1 MMAIIDANI
10 AFDEQERADMAELV
24 DINTQLKILE
34 AKKKTISEKVKSAMV
49 NKKIDKVDIN
59 GSKLSI
65 IQSTRTM
72 VPKKTKDE
80 FIAQLVGLGKQH
92 LVKTSI
98 EPDIESIFA
107 EVDAGTLDSNM
118 VNSYVKVTPV
128 TTLRCDV

>member
-1 MMAIIDANI
+1 MTIINANI

-24 DINTQLKILE
+24 DINTQLKALE

-65 IQSTRTM
+65 IQSTRKM
-72 VPKKTKDE
+72 APKKTKDE

>member
-1 MMAIIDANI
+1 MTIINANI

-24 DINTQLKILE
+24 DINTQLKALE
-34 AKKKTISEKVKSAMV
+34 ARKKTISEKVKSAMV

>member
-1 MMAIIDANI
+1 MVIINANI

-24 DINTQLKILE
+24 DINTQLKALE
-34 AKKKTISEKVKSAMV
+34 ARKKTISEKVKSAMV

-65 IQSTRTM
+65 IQSTRKM
-72 VPKKTKDE
+72 VSKKTKDE
-80 FIAQLVGLGKQH
+80 FIAQLVGLGKKH
-92 LVKTSI
+92 LIKTSI

>member
-1 MMAIIDANI
+1 MTIINANI

-24 DINTQLKILE
+24 DINTQLKALE
-34 AKKKTISEKVKSAMV
+34 ARKKTISEKVKSAMV

-65 IQSTRTM
+65 IQSTRKM
-72 VPKKTKDE
+72 VSKKTKDE
-80 FIAQLVGLGKQH
+80 FIAQLVGLGKKH

-98 EPDIESIFA
+98 ESDIESIFA

>member
-1 MMAIIDANI
+1 MAIIDANI

-24 DINTQLKILE
+24 YINTQLKALE

-49 NKKIDKVDIN
+49 NKKIDKVDID

-92 LVKTSI
+92 LIKTSI

>member
-1 MMAIIDANI
+1 MAIINANI

-24 DINTQLKILE
+24 DINTQLKALE
-34 AKKKTISEKVKSAMV
+34 ARKKTISEKVKSAMV

-65 IQSTRTM
+65 IQSTRKM
-72 VPKKTKDE
+72 VSKKTKDE
-80 FIAQLVGLGKQH
+80 FIAQLVGLGKKH

>member
-1 MMAIIDANI
+1 MAIIDANI

-24 DINTQLKILE
+24 DINTQLKALE
-34 AKKKTISEKVKSAMV
+34 AKKKTISEKVKLAMV

>member
-1 MMAIIDANI
+1 MAIINANI

-24 DINTQLKILE
+24 DINTQLKVLE

-118 VNSYVKVTPV
+118 VNSYIKVTPV

>member
-1 MMAIIDANI
+1 MTIINANI

-24 DINTQLKILE
+24 DINTQLKALE
-34 AKKKTISEKVKSAMV
+34 ARKKTISEKVKSAMV
-49 NKKIDKVDIN
+49 NKKIDKGDIN
-59 GSKLSI
+59 GSRLSS
-65 IQSTRTM
+65 IQSTGKM
-72 VPKKTKDE
+72 VSKKTKDE
-80 FIAQLVGLGKQH
+80 FIAQLVGLGKKH

>member
-1 MMAIIDANI
+1 MAIIDANI

-24 DINTQLKILE
+24 DINTQLKVLE

-92 LVKTSI
+92 LIKTSI

>member
-1 MMAIIDANI
+1 MAIINANI

-24 DINTQLKILE
+24 DINTQLKALE
-34 AKKKTISEKVKSAMV
+34 ARKKTISEKVKSAMV

-65 IQSTRTM
+65 IQSTRKM
-72 VPKKTKDE
+72 VSKKTKDE
-80 FIAQLVGLGKQH
+80 FIAQLVGLGKKH

-118 VNSYVKVTPV
+118 VNSYVKVSPV

>member
-1 MMAIIDANI
+1 MTIINANI

-24 DINTQLKILE
+24 DITTQLQALE
-34 AKKKTISEKVKSAMV
+34 ARKKTISEKVKSAMV

-65 IQSTRTM
+65 IQSTRKM
-72 VPKKTKDE
+72 VSKKTKDE
-80 FIAQLVGLGKQH
+80 FIAQLVGLGKKH

>member
-1 MMAIIDANI
+1 MTIINANI

-24 DINTQLKILE
+24 DINTQLKALE
-34 AKKKTISEKVKSAMV
+34 ARKKTISEKVKSAMV

-65 IQSTRTM
+65 IQSTRKM
-72 VPKKTKDE
+72 VSKKTKDE
-80 FIAQLVGLGKQH
+80 FIAQLVEINKKH

>member
-1 MMAIIDANI
+1 MAIINANI

-24 DINTQLKILE
+24 DINTQLKALE
-34 AKKKTISEKVKSAMV
+34 SKKKTISEKVKSAMV

-65 IQSTRTM
+65 IQSTRTT
-72 VPKKTKDE
+72 VSKKTKDE
-80 FIAQLVGLGKQH
+80 FIAQLVGLGKKH

>member
-1 MMAIIDANI
+1 MAIIDANI

-24 DINTQLKILE
+24 DINTQLKVLE

-65 IQSTRTM
+65 IQSTRTL

>member
-1 MMAIIDANI
+1 MTIINANI

-24 DINTQLKILE
+24 DINTQLKALE
-34 AKKKTISEKVKSAMV
+34 ARKKTISEKVKSAMV

-72 VPKKTKDE
+72 VSKKTKDE
-80 FIAQLVGLGKQH
+80 FIAQLVGLGKKH
-92 LVKTSI
+92 LIKTSI

>member
-1 MMAIIDANI
+1 MAIIDANI

-24 DINTQLKILE
+24 DINTQLKVLE

-118 VNSYVKVTPV
+118 VNSYVKVTPI

>member
-1 MMAIIDANI
+1 MAIIDANI

-24 DINTQLKILE
+24 DINTQLKALE

-107 EVDAGTLDSNM
+107 EVDAGTLDSNI

>member
-1 MMAIIDANI
+1 MAIIDANI

-24 DINTQLKILE
+24 DINTQLKALE

-80 FIAQLVGLGKQH
+80 FIAQLVGLGKKH

>member
-1 MMAIIDANI
+1 MAIIDANI

-24 DINTQLKILE
+24 DINTQLKVLE

-107 EVDAGTLDSNM
+107 EVDAGTLDSNI

>member
-1 MMAIIDANI
+1 MAIIDANI

-24 DINTQLKILE
+24 DINTQLKALE

>member
-1 MMAIIDANI
+1 MAIINANI

-24 DINTQLKILE
+24 DINTQLKALE

-49 NKKIDKVDIN
+49 NKKIDKVDID

>member
-1 MMAIIDANI
+1 MAIIDANI

-24 DINTQLKILE
+24 DINTQLKVLE

-49 NKKIDKVDIN
+49 NKKIDKVDID

>member
-1 MMAIIDANI
+1 MAIIDANI

-24 DINTQLKILE
+24 DINTQLKVLE

-59 GSKLSI
+59 GSKSSI

>member
-1 MMAIIDANI
+1 MAIIDANI

-24 DINTQLKILE
+24 YINTQLKALE

-65 IQSTRTM
+65 IQSTRKM
-72 VPKKTKDE
+72 VSKKTKDE

>member
-1 MMAIIDANI
+1 MAIINANI

-24 DINTQLKILE
+24 DINTQLKALE
-34 AKKKTISEKVKSAMV
+34 ARKKTISEKVKSAMV

-65 IQSTRTM
+65 IQSTRKM
-72 VPKKTKDE
+72 VSKKTKDE
-80 FIAQLVGLGKQH
+80 FIAQLVGLGKKH

-98 EPDIESIFA
+98 EPDIESLFA

>member
-1 MMAIIDANI
+1 MAIINANI

-24 DINTQLKILE
+24 DINTQLKALE
-34 AKKKTISEKVKSAMV
+34 ARKKTISEKVKSAMV

-65 IQSTRTM
+65 IQSTRKM
-72 VPKKTKDE
+72 VSKKTKDE
-80 FIAQLVGLGKQH
+80 FIAPLVGLGKQH

>member
-1 MMAIIDANI
+1 MAIIDANI

-24 DINTQLKILE
+24 YINTQLKALE

-49 NKKIDKVDIN
+49 NKKIDKVDID

-80 FIAQLVGLGKQH
+80 LIAQLVGLGKQH

>member
-1 MMAIIDANI
+1 MTIINANI

-24 DINTQLKILE
+24 DINTQLKALE

>member
-1 MMAIIDANI
+1 MAIINANI

-24 DINTQLKILE
+24 DINTQLKALE
-34 AKKKTISEKVKSAMV
+34 ARKKTISEKVKSAMV

-65 IQSTRTM
+65 IQSTRKM
-72 VPKKTKDE
+72 VSKKTKDE
-80 FIAQLVGLGKQH
+80 FIAQLVGLGKKH
-92 LVKTSI
+92 LIKTSI

>member
-1 MMAIIDANI
+1 MAIIDANI
-10 AFDEQERADMAELV
+10 AFDEQEKADMAELV
-24 DINTQLKILE
+24 DINTQLKALE

>member
-1 MMAIIDANI
+1 MAIIDANI

-24 DINTQLKILE
+24 YINTQLKALE

-49 NKKIDKVDIN
+49 NKKIDKVDID

>member
-1 MMAIIDANI
+1 MAIIDANI

-24 DINTQLKILE
+24 DINTQLKALE
-34 AKKKTISEKVKSAMV
+34 ARKKTISEKVKSAMV

-65 IQSTRTM
+65 IQSTRKM

-80 FIAQLVGLGKQH
+80 FIAQLVGLGKKH

>member
-1 MMAIIDANI
+1 MAIIDANI

-24 DINTQLKILE
+24 DINTQLKALE
-34 AKKKTISEKVKSAMV
+34 SKKKTISEKVKSAMV

>member
-1 MMAIIDANI
+1 MAIIDANI

-24 DINTQLKILE
+24 DINTQLKALE

-49 NKKIDKVDIN
+49 NKKIDKVDID

-72 VPKKTKDE
+72 VPKKIKDE

-92 LVKTSI
+92 LIKTSI

>member
-1 MMAIIDANI
+1 MAIIDANI

-24 DINTQLKILE
+24 DINTQLKSLE
-34 AKKKTISEKVKSAMV
+34 AKKKIISEKVKSAMV

>member
-1 MMAIIDANI
+1 MAIIDANI

-24 DINTQLKILE
+24 DINTQLKDLE

>member
-1 MMAIIDANI
+1 MAIIDANI
-10 AFDEQERADMAELV
+10 AFDEQERTDMAELV
-24 DINTQLKILE
+24 DINTQLKVLE

-72 VPKKTKDE
+72 VSKKTKDE